1 MPLHAPYEYMLKS
14 NVADTVNSASLP
26 YAGAITA
33 ALFLK
38 KFVGDVPWA
47 HFDIMAFNIR
57 PRPGRPEGGEAM
69 GMRAAFHYLK
79 ERFGG

>member
-1 MPLHAPYEYMLKS
+1 MQKIIALIFITMIYVSGVYG
-14 NVADTVNSASLP
+14 
-26 YAGAITA
+26 GAITA
-33 ALFLK
+33 ALFLE
-38 KFVGDVPWA
+38 KFVGATPWA

-69 GMRAAFHYLK
+69 GIRAAFHYLQ